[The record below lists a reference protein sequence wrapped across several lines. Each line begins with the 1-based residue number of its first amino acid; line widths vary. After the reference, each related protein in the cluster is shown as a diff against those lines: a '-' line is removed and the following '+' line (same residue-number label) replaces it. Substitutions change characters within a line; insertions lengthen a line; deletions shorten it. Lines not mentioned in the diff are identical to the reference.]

1 MGLPLTT
8 ESLDSIDE
16 SLRSH
21 YVEDNGKFRLDLD
34 GYEDPTNLKSALQKE
49 RDAAKNAQKALS
61 EMTSEY
67 AGIDAEQHDNS

>member
-21 YVEDNGKFRLDLD
+21 YVEENGKFRLDLD
-34 GYEDPTNLKSALQKE
+34 GYEDPTNLKSALQKAVN
-49 RDAAKNAQKALS
+49 RSIMQPFRVSIRRK
-61 EMTSEY
+61 
-67 AGIDAEQHDNS
+67 